1 MEQKINV
8 YLNTQEEGYEVKIKT
23 HQGIPHLVVPVVM
36 MVEGVHSGNHGPLLH
51 KIDDLGKFP
60 DSWNGIPV
68 VVNHPEVD
76 GINVSANSPDI
87 LDNVMVGRIY
97 NTKVDDVKLRA
108 EAWVNEAKLGEVF
121 SDFIADIKEGNPIE
135 VSTGMFVEE
144 EDQEGLWHEEN
155 YIAIARNIRPDHL
168 ALLSEDIGACSIDD
182 GCGIRNNKE
191 GDKMVGKEKKS
202 SAKMVRTK
210 FSNDVNIN
218 QKQEV
223 KVEKVEKTPCCED
236 LVDELIANKR
246 TKYDADDKEWLLTL
260 EEAQL
265 GKMIPE
271 KEKEPEVKVIPEV
284 NKVVEVKTPEK
295 VVEALS
301 DEDKAALAYGHKQL
315 KARRD
320 TMIKG
325 IQDNAGKEIWPDEK
339 LNAFDEDTLQRVFDS
354 VRKDEVVDYSLN
366 GNTELTSN
374 QEDHLFP
381 AGVME
386 KETK

>member
-1 MEQKINV
+1 ME
-8 YLNTQEEGYEVKIKT
+8 
-23 HQGIPHLVVPVVM
+23 
-36 MVEGVHSGNHGPLLH
+36 
-51 KIDDLGKFP
+51 
-60 DSWNGIPV
+60 
-68 VVNHPEVD
+68 
-76 GINVSANSPDI
+76 
-87 LDNVMVGRIY
+87 
-97 NTKVDDVKLRA
+97 
-108 EAWVNEAKLGEVF
+108 
-121 SDFIADIKEGNPIE
+121 
-135 VSTGMFVEE
+135 
-144 EDQEGLWHEEN
+144 
-155 YIAIARNIRPDHL
+155 
-168 ALLSEDIGACSIDD
+168 
-182 GCGIRNNKE
+182 
-191 GDKMVGKEKKS
+191 KEK
-202 SAKMVRTK
+202 V
-210 FSNDVNIN
+210 
-218 QKQEV
+218 
-223 KVEKVEKTPCCED
+223 PCCED

-271 KEKEPEVKVIPEV
+271 KEKESEVKVIPEV
-284 NKVVEVKTPEK
+284 NKVAEVKTPEK